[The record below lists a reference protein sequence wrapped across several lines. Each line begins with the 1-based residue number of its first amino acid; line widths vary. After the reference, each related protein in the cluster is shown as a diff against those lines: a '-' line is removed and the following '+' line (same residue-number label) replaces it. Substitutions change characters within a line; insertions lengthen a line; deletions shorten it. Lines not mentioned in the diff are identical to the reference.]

1 MLMVTRA
8 MCTGKR
14 KDVPQKQRT
23 WGLGK
28 KILRWEG
35 DALARFQ
42 RGCGERTA
50 IKSRNAFVG
59 RCCIAND
66 RGMALLWPRTAPA
79 TSRTTRGREQ

>member
-1 MLMVTRA
+1 MVTRA

-14 KDVPQKQRT
+14 NDVPQKQRT
-23 WGLGK
+23 LGLGK
-28 KILRWEG
+28 TIYQVGRPRPVPTG
-35 DALARFQ
+35 MR
-42 RGCGERTA
+42 GERTA

-79 TSRTTRGREQ
+79 TTRTTRGREQ